1 MFVGEMGEAQVFIAS
16 LLLSKYS
23 FRALFEQIYQLQF
36 FCLKQDNHV
45 SKFLTA
51 SSLVTRFSAPQPLT
65 IIVGIRGLVMG
76 GNLACIK
83 SSLRLGGR
91 L

>member
-1 MFVGEMGEAQVFIAS
+1 M
-16 LLLSKYS
+16 K
-23 FRALFEQIYQLQF
+23 LQF
-36 FCLKQDNHV
+36 FFLNQDNH
-45 SKFLTA
+45 KFLNA
-51 SSLVTRFSAPQPLT
+51 SSSVTRLSAPQPLT
-65 IIVGIRGLVMG
+65 IIVGFRGLVMG